1 MKGDCGQPSPQRLGS
16 AANVRVGASV
26 LGSVS
31 GVVVVP
37 AVRKVEFG
45 DPVSR
50 SAFGSEFFGRPLDN
64 DSSPRACRMFVC
76 VCRLSV
82 VCFEF
87 LACEKGLRV
96 DVPSLGLQG
105 VLHLATHSV
114 SDKSTFGRFPRACLA
129 SGFSTPRLGRSPF
142 AIFYSLG
149 FSRSYWEIVTETCGA
164 NKDGTSSPRS
174 GWRCPASLMSGEE
187 ARAYSRQLAFFGLI
201 RVLTFVGRESPA
213 ACLASPWL
221 AMSIVDLEAQLGE
234 LQGRLSTAKTRVA
247 TAKRQLNSECPRRCT
262 PWMRSVA
269 VKLLALS
276 NHDDAVVAKY
286 LAARGRVEQPA
297 DVRDWHDSLPL
308 ADLPGLLVRQG
319 DPGVLRQLAE
329 AEKFLHEFRLVSWVQ
344 EQNEKKGIAP
354 TASAVLDEAGP
365 GLARQKW
372 MPNRYRWLQQCMRR
386 WGGRRVRFSGGSD
399 ELSHDEFVRKVA
411 VARLCRRVL
420 G

>member
-1 MKGDCGQPSPQRLGS
+1 
-16 AANVRVGASV
+16 
-26 LGSVS
+26 
-31 GVVVVP
+31 
-37 AVRKVEFG
+37 
-45 DPVSR
+45 
-50 SAFGSEFFGRPLDN
+50 
-64 DSSPRACRMFVC
+64 
-76 VCRLSV
+76 
-82 VCFEF
+82 
-87 LACEKGLRV
+87 
-96 DVPSLGLQG
+96 
-105 VLHLATHSV
+105 
-114 SDKSTFGRFPRACLA
+114 
-129 SGFSTPRLGRSPF
+129 
-142 AIFYSLG
+142 
-149 FSRSYWEIVTETCGA
+149 
-164 NKDGTSSPRS
+164 
-174 GWRCPASLMSGEE
+174 MSGEE

-297 DVRDWHDSLPL
+297 DVRDWYDSLPL

-354 TASAVLDEAGP
+354 TASAVLDEAGRAW
-365 GLARQKW
+365 LAKSGCRTATAGCSNACGGGAGVGFASLEGQTSSR
-372 MPNRYRWLQQCMRR
+372 MTSLCGRLPWLVCA
-386 WGGRRVRFSGGSD
+386 
-399 ELSHDEFVRKVA
+399 A
-411 VARLCRRVL
+411 VC
-420 G
+420 